1 MFQSRRAL
9 VEKRTDAAYA
19 YDDMKQPS
27 FELCLEFSF
36 LRSLTEERFCMCIF
50 LFIHVFVCVC
60 VRVYMCVCVCLDASY
75 CVHMYMSVCIQLC
88 ITILA
93 HLHVCLHPCVCHVCH
108 DYGFPRRQL
117 ET

>member
-1 MFQSRRAL
+1 MALEGPFRVLSYTSFYSVFLWCLVLSSRMFQSRRAL

-60 VRVYMCVCVCLDASY
+60 VCVRVYMYVYLFVFIHFGMCVIKK
-75 CVHMYMSVCIQLC
+75 MM
-88 ITILA
+88 
-93 HLHVCLHPCVCHVCH
+93 
-108 DYGFPRRQL
+108 
-117 ET
+117 